1 MVKVSRLLSVLI
13 SHSSKDQSIARGL
26 YHQLYAEGWMDL
38 WFIES
43 NLKMNQNWDVEIRK
57 AVDRADVVIIL
68 LSKYSAKRE
77 AYFYPDPG
85 FVLDILETKP
95 KKKVL
100 IIPLRLDGSD
110 LPTKFKSREEIF
122 YFPKHQRNLAY
133 EHLLDRLKFQA
144 EQLGFSTERREPSP
158 ELEKSLQWS
167 PSIWKKLA
175 KVDFDHAV
183 QGSLPDDS
191 QADVFDEPERKSS
204 KRIHLFTLRV
214 IAGIFVVLSFLVLA
228 VKDLVKNQ
236 RVDFIA
242 VPYSSKAP
250 TLAPKVPTP
259 IPRIGSPYVS
269 PKDGMIMAYIPA
281 GEFMMGSNDHQD
293 DEKPAHS
300 VYLDAFWIDQYEVTN
315 GMYAKCVEAK
325 ICGVPWNYAFGE
337 LIFFSPQDILD
348 LPPHDNSKFLD
359 QVASDP
365 EFFSQPV
372 TGVFWEWANAY
383 CRWVG
388 RRLPTEAEWEKAA
401 RGVDERIYPWGET
414 ADCTKANFSSCV
426 GNPSHV
432 GSYEAGKSPYGA
444 YDMAGNA
451 MEWVAD
457 WYDKTYYQISPY
469 ENPLGSPSG
478 RYRVFRGGSWGNTAD
493 AVRSTNRPGMMANI
507 PDDFIGFRCASSE

>member
-1 MVKVSRLLSVLI
+1 MVKVSRPLSVLI
-13 SHSSKDQSIARGL
+13 SHSSKNQSIARGF

-43 NLKMNQNWDVEIRK
+43 NLKMNQNWDLEIRK

-85 FVLDILETKP
+85 FVLNILETKP

-100 IIPLRLDGSD
+100 IISLRLDSSN
-110 LPTKFKSREEIF
+110 LPTKFKSRDEIF
-122 YFPKHQRNLAY
+122 YFPKQQRKLAY
-133 EHLLDRLKFQA
+133 ERLLDRLKFQA

-158 ELEKSLQWS
+158 EPEESLQWS
-167 PSIWKKLA
+167 PSTWKKLA
-175 KVDFDHAV
+175 KIDFDHAF

-191 QADVFDEPERKSS
+191 QADVFEGSERKST
-204 KRIHLFTLRV
+204 KRTHLFSLMV
-214 IAGIFVVLSFLVLA
+214 IAGIFVALSFLGLA
-228 VKDLVKNQ
+228 VRDLVKNQ
-236 RVDFIA
+236 RVDFIV
-242 VPYSSKAP
+242 VPDSSKAP
-250 TLAPKVPTP
+250 TLAPNVPTP
-259 IPRIGSPYVS
+259 IPRVGSPYVS
-269 PKDGMIMAYIPA
+269 PKDGMIMVYVPA
-281 GEFMMGSNDHQD
+281 GVFMMGSNDHQD

-325 ICGVPWNYAFGE
+325 ICSVPFPD
-337 LIFFSPQDILD
+337 FRSPIITLD
-348 LPPHDNSKFLD
+348 LGKFGYGPDNSKFLK
-359 QVASDP
+359 QVATDP

-372 TGVFWEWANAY
+372 THVFWEFANVYCQWA
-383 CRWVG
+383 G

-426 GNPSHV
+426 GNLSHV
-432 GSYEAGKSPYGA
+432 GSYEEGTSPYGA

-457 WYDKTYYQISPY
+457 WYDNTYYQISPY

-478 RYRVFRGGSWGNTAD
+478 GYRVFRGGSWGNTAD
-493 AVRSTNRPGMMANI
+493 AVRSTNRPGLMTSI
-507 PDDFIGFRCASSE
+507 PLDFIGFRCASSE